1 VHQRCGSADADC
13 QRSLAFIHSSTE
25 RCSVPQRQPLVLDR
39 GPTSVWSPADSVS
52 GTSCSCFLAA
62 AAVAALF
69 SVESFYIITRN
80 AIESAT
86 ECL

>member
-1 VHQRCGSADADC
+1 MPTVREVWHSFTRPRSAAP
-13 QRSLAFIHSSTE
+13 
-25 RCSVPQRQPLVLDR
+25 VPQRQPLVLDR